1 MTSLYGKKAMYENM
15 PNPSSQRS
23 IPSQSTRSGVDEVML
38 QTLLEYRRT
47 GRMELQERVVTHYTN
62 LVESIARRFSG
73 AAEPFEDLVQEGY
86 IGLLNAIELYDAS
99 KNVKFPTYA
108 THFIVGQIR
117 HHLRDRGKI
126 IKEPAW
132 LQELNQRI
140 TRVVDSLTQQMGT
153 VPCNQQIAQMMN
165 LSEDEVAELMTTREI
180 FKVSSIDGGSDK
192 EDDNGN
198 TVDIERKEIGVSF
211 QLPVEDRIV
220 LDTAM
225 SQLKTMEQR
234 VITEFYFNDR
244 TQTEIAKQLGI
255 SCNYVSHILR
265 SSTKKLRKILSNEEL
280 KEVRQRVDVLQ
291 RKLDEQ
297 KSFIEHN
304 VIVDPLTRFYN
315 RRYFSSR
322 LEEELTRASRHRY
335 EIALLFLKI
344 EGLRDFSRTMGTQNA
359 DEVLLRT
366 AHTLRHAV
374 RKVDIVTRYD
384 KDTFAII
391 MPYTGLKVDIVHERL
406 NTLMADLLSSIFVE
420 KKWSRARSPIITR
433 FNSAV
438 YPHDGLEEAPLLAKA
453 TSQFYPPELTVKSFA
468 A

>member
-1 MTSLYGKKAMYENM
+1 MTSLYGRKKMYEPT
-15 PNPSSQRS
+15 PNPSSQQGN
-23 IPSQSTRSGVDEVML
+23 PSQPTRSGVDEIML
-38 QTLLEYRRT
+38 QALLEYRRT
-47 GRMELQERVVTHYTN
+47 GRAELQERVVTHYTN

-73 AAEPFEDLVQEGY
+73 TAEPFEDLVQEGY

-132 LQELNQRI
+132 LQELNHRI

-153 VPCNQQIAQMMN
+153 APSNQQIAGMMKM
-165 LSEDEVAELMTTREI
+165 SEDEVAELMMTREV
-180 FKVSSIDGGSDK
+180 FKVSSISGGS
-192 EDDNGN
+192 EQENDNGDM
-198 TVDIERKEIGVSF
+198 VDIERKEIGVSF

-225 SQLKTMEQR
+225 SQLKAMEQR
-234 VITEFYFNDR
+234 VITEFYFNDL
-244 TQTEIAKQLGI
+244 TQSEIARRMGI

-265 SSTKKLRKILSNEEL
+265 SSTKKLKKILSNEEL
-280 KEVRQRVDVLQ
+280 QEVRQRVDTLQ
-291 RKLDEQ
+291 RKLEEQ
-297 KSFIEHN
+297 THFIEQN

-335 EIALLFLKI
+335 EIALLFIKI
-344 EGLRDFSRTMGTQNA
+344 EGLRDFSRTVGTQRA

-384 KDTFAII
+384 KETFAVI
-391 MPYTGLKVDIVHERL
+391 MPYTGAKVSIVEERL
-406 NTLMADLLSSIFVE
+406 CNLLRDLFVAQE
-420 KKWSRARSPIITR
+420 WNKARSPIATR
-433 FNSAV
+433 LNTAV
-438 YPHDGLEEAPLLAKA
+438 YPQDGLEEESLLRKA
-453 TSQFYPPELTVKSFA
+453 TSPLHPALEAKSFA